1 MKCVTFV
8 LQVKFY
14 EKLSGAV
21 RSASSSVSDSA
32 HTSPRGSRSTSP
44 KVGGEMSC
52 SVRVEWG
59 VRTKGGTL
67 FPISSMSQ

>member
-52 SVRVEWG
+52 SVRVE
-59 VRTKGGTL
+59 
-67 FPISSMSQ
+67 

>member
-1 MKCVTFV
+1 MKCVTFFFFV

-21 RSASSSVSDSA
+21 RSASSSSVDNSA

-44 KVGGEMSC
+44 KVGWRRDE
-52 SVRVEWG
+52 
-59 VRTKGGTL
+59 L
-67 FPISSMSQ
+67 FSLIQLSEG